1 MFMMAHNSEIDK
13 KQKIFSEL
21 QDYLRNTSAPKHF
34 VQLIDTYVK
43 KISKGNYDFT
53 SIGYTEPIE
62 TEMSNGC
69 VIFTKQDGY
78 CIEGNDNL
86 SHQLI
91 EGENLAALKYLSR
104 EYRGGIDVICIDPP
118 YNTGMSELIYSDHL
132 LTGSEDFHQHN
143 IWLSFMKKR
152 LVIAYELL
160 SDSGVL
166 FINIDEHEIA
176 NLLLLCNNIFCEVNT
191 DVLIWPKTD
200 PLFDENRVEK
210 PYDKIKITHEYV
222 IVCFKNKLGT
232 SLNKM
237 KMPIWINGRYS
248 EESKDM
254 ETILK
259 GLGTT
264 SSAKDE
270 LSEIFGSRDIFQ
282 TPKPR
287 KLIKELVRAA
297 SHSKSVVLDFFAGSG
312 TTAVAVSD
320 LNKEDGGNRKCILVT
335 NNENDICKTI
345 TFERLKFT
353 KAKEDFKEGIEYY
366 IVDIHPF
373 HQDK

>member
-1 MFMMAHNSEIDK
+1 MMAYNSERDEEH
-13 KQKIFSEL
+13 KIFIEL
-21 QDYLRNTSAPKHF
+21 QNYLQDTSAPEHI
-34 VQLIDTYVK
+34 VQLLDNYK
-43 KISKGNYDFT
+43 KLILKGNYDFT
-53 SIGYTEPIE
+53 SLIYTESIE
-62 TEMSNGC
+62 TEMSNGSA
-69 VIFTKQDGY
+69 VITRQDDY
-78 CIEGNDNL
+78 CIEGKVNL

-91 EGENLAALKYLSR
+91 EGENLAALTYLNN
-104 EYRGGIDVICIDPP
+104 EYRGEIDVICIDPP

-132 LTGSEDFHQHN
+132 LTCPGDINPHN

-152 LVIAYELL
+152 LDIAYELL

-176 NLLLLCNNIFCEVNT
+176 NLLLLCNNIFGEANT

-237 KMPIWINGRYS
+237 KMPIWINEEYT

-270 LSEIFGSRDIFQ
+270 LSELFGSRDTFS

-297 SHSKSVVLDFFAGSG
+297 SHSKSIVLDFFAGSG

-320 LNKEDGGNRKCILVT
+320 LNKEDGGERKCILVT

-353 KAKEDFKEGIEYY
+353 KTKEDFKEGIEYY
-366 IVDIHPF
+366 IVEIQPF